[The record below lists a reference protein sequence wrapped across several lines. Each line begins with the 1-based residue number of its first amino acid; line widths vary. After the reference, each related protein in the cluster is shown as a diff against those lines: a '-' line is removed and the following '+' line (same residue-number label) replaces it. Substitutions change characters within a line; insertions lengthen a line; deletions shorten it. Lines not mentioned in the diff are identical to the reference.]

1 MSFFYTKFVS
11 QSKRVPPEDDTLV
24 ILSYFAPLKLYKK
37 RVFKACEA
45 RKAQFTISK

>member
-1 MSFFYTKFVS
+1 MSFFS
-11 QSKRVPPEDDTLV
+11 RQIRLQSKRVPHEDDTLV